1 MQKSQLIDINK
12 VNLPRSLKY
21 MDRLAMNSSVENRV
35 PFLDHNLA
43 NFCFNLENSLK
54 IYQNQTRHIMK
65 ELFKKYPVYNFF
77 TKRKKT
83 IVDPQRSW
91 LGKEL
96 FEYFFDEINSL
107 EVNRIDYFNQ
117 KEILLQLENLKRNK
131 SNNSFQLFQILTS
144 IIFMKV
150 FKKKFNVGLG

>member
-1 MQKSQLIDINK
+1 
-12 VNLPRSLKY
+12 
-21 MDRLAMNSSVENRV
+21 
-35 PFLDHNLA
+35 
-43 NFCFNLENSLK
+43 
-54 IYQNQTRHIMK
+54 MK

-107 EVNRIDYFNQ
+107 EVNRIDFFNQ

-150 FKKKFNVGLG
+150 FKKQFNIGLG